1 MVTLRTVWSVVVLC
15 LSLGMNSLLAQEV
28 TVKQD
33 KLTLRADLN
42 LASDKKIQ
50 DGVVLLLHGTL
61 AHNRMEI
68 IKTVAELLNDK
79 GFNTLSINLSYSL
92 DQRPSQMLDCAIEH
106 QHQHE
111 DAMQE
116 ISTWMQWLKEQ
127 GVEQVYLMG
136 HSRGGNQIAW
146 YASEQDNDL
155 IKKIVLIAPATW
167 SAEKSKQE
175 YEERYKSS
183 LADLLTQ
190 AQAKLEVG
198 QGTEILDTTGFIYC
212 EKAKAS
218 AKSILSY
225 YHTDERKN
233 TPSLFPTITKPILV
247 IMGSDDKVME
257 DLPTQMAQVK
267 QENIKTAMIEG
278 ADHFFLDLYADEV
291 VEKTVK
297 FLNDF

>member
-1 MVTLRTVWSVVVLC
+1 MITLRAVWVSVVLY
-15 LSLGMNSLLAQEV
+15 LSLGLAPLFAQEV

-33 KLTLRADLN
+33 HLTLRADLN

-61 AHNRMEI
+61 AHNQMEI

-116 ISTWMQWLKEQ
+116 ISTWMQWLQEQ

-146 YASEQDNDL
+146 YASEQANAL

-167 SAEKSKQE
+167 NAEKSASD
-175 YEERYKSS
+175 YEERYKTP
-183 LADLLTQ
+183 LAELVNN
-190 AQAKLEVG
+190 AQAKVAAG
-198 QGTEILDTTGFIYC
+198 QGTEVLDTAGFVYC

-218 AKSILSY
+218 AKSIVSY
-225 YHTDERKN
+225 YRADERKN
-233 TPSLFPTITKPILV
+233 TPSLLSKLTQPTLV
-247 IMGSDDKVME
+247 IMGSEDTTMQ
-257 DLPTQMAQVK
+257 DLPAQMEAIK
-267 QENIKTAMIEG
+267 QANVQAVMIEG
-278 ADHFFLDLYADEV
+278 ADHFFLDLYADEL
-291 VEKTVK
+291 VEKTVE
-297 FLNDF
+297 FFE

>member
-1 MVTLRTVWSVVVLC
+1 MITLRAVWVSVVLY
-15 LSLGMNSLLAQEV
+15 LSLGLAPLFAQEV

-33 KLTLRADLN
+33 HLTLRADLN

-61 AHNRMEI
+61 AHNRVEI

-116 ISTWMQWLKEQ
+116 IGTWMRWLKEQ

-167 SAEKSKQE
+167 SAEKSASD
-175 YEERYKSS
+175 YEERYKTP
-183 LADLLTQ
+183 LVELVNN
-190 AQAKLEVG
+190 AQAKVAAG
-198 QGTEILDTTGFIYC
+198 QGAEVLDTAGFVYC
-212 EKAKAS
+212 EKAKVS
-218 AKSILSY
+218 AKSIVSY
-225 YHTDERKN
+225 YRADERKN
-233 TPSLFPTITKPILV
+233 TPSLLSKITKPTLV
-247 IMGSDDKVME
+247 IMGSEDTTMQ
-257 DLPTQMAQVK
+257 DLPAQMEPIK
-267 QENIKTAMIEG
+267 QANVQAVMIEG
-278 ADHFFLDLYADEV
+278 ADHFFLDLYADEL
-291 VEKTVK
+291 VEKTVE
-297 FLNDF
+297 FFE